1 MFSEVPNDRYINTI
15 VKCLAKFSKHT
26 ATIENVIQQ
35 GYSQKKLTLISP
47 LPLFSP
53 LSLAVIGI
61 YLSCGPPLPPPLLCR
76 CRMIYLVLY
85 KPTNI

>member
-35 GYSQKKLTLISP
+35 GYSQKKLISP

-61 YLSCGPPLPPPLLCR
+61 YLSCGPPPPPP
-76 CRMIYLVLY
+76 
-85 KPTNI
+85 PTSYVDAE